1 VTSTDQVPVVANPIP
16 QAAASVGVR
25 AAVPTKQITAIQAN
39 VRLAPSMSGSVVRT
53 LTKGVVVHVLQ
64 SESGWIRVADENGEP
79 LGWVHGSLLK

>member
-39 VRLAPSMSGSVVRT
+39 VRLVPSMSG
-53 LTKGVVVHVLQ
+53 VLC
-64 SESGWIRVADENGEP
+64 ER
-79 LGWVHGSLLK
+79 